1 MIVLDGCTAQSSIAA
16 VLLYSIYV
24 HSTVANRQSWLLG
37 HPNSVHLLGAPRSGV
52 ERASHFLC
60 GLWLCRCRR
69 RRWHRPHAR
78 REARRATARWGWD
91 LGPGPLCA
99 AGSHA
104 LPPGPDHARAVLHVV
119 MWIHMVPARRY
130 LPACPSRPGCRA
142 HRRNLPPPLAVA
154 ACVRSIGLAFTVR
167 STSQQQSGQMAA
179 KLLWQ

>member
-1 MIVLDGCTAQSSIAA
+1 MASAA
-16 VLLYSIYV
+16 RV
-24 HSTVANRQSWLLG
+24 TG
-37 HPNSVHLLGAPRSGV
+37 G
-52 ERASHFLC
+52 EAS
-60 GLWLCRCRR
+60 
-69 RRWHRPHAR
+69 
-78 REARRATARWGWD
+78 RATARWGWDEWDWD

-99 AGSHA
+99 AVMRFRT
-104 LPPGPDHARAVLHVV
+104 GPDHARAVLHVV

-142 HRRNLPPPLAVA
+142 HRTNLPPPLAVAA